1 MMTETGR
8 EGSAQCRCCDENAV
22 AKLLYTYAERIDA
35 GDFEGLADL
44 FSDAVITFEESP
56 QRVVHGRDEAY
67 QMYDGFTRRF
77 PDNGTPHTRHAMTN
91 VIVDVAD
98 DGLHAT
104 ARSSFTVLMRTDTF
118 PLQPV
123 IVGRYRDELVKKD
136 GEWRFAHRHMFS
148 DHVGDLSQHMLV
160 DPF

>member
-1 MMTETGR
+1 MTEPGDEAST
-8 EGSAQCRCCDENAV
+8 QCRCCDENAV

-56 QRVVHGRDEAY
+56 DRVVHGRDEAF
-67 QMYDGFTRRF
+67 QMYAQFTRLY
-77 PDNGTPHTRHAMTN
+77 PDNGTPHTRHAITN

-98 DGLHAT
+98 DGQSAT
-104 ARSSFTVLMRTDTF
+104 SRSSFTVLQRTDSF

-123 IVGRYRDELVKKD
+123 IVGRYRDELVKT
-136 GEWRFAHRHMFS
+136 GGQWRFAHRHMIS
-148 DHVGDLSQHMLV
+148 DHVGDLSQHMLA

>member
-1 MMTETGR
+1 MTGTG
-8 EGSAQCRCCDENAV
+8 GDASCCCCDENAV

-56 QRVVHGRDEAY
+56 ERVVHGRDEAY
-67 QMYDGFTRRF
+67 QMYDRFTRRY
-77 PDNGTPHTRHAMTN
+77 PDNGTPHTRHAITN
-91 VIVDVAD
+91 VIVNVSE
-98 DGLHAT
+98 DGWHAT

-123 IVGRYRDELVKKD
+123 IVGRYRDELVKRD
-136 GEWRFAHRHMFS
+136 GEWHFAHRHMVS

>member
-1 MMTETGR
+1 
-8 EGSAQCRCCDENAV
+8 
-22 AKLLYTYAERIDA
+22 
-35 GDFEGLADL
+35 
-44 FSDAVITFEESP
+44 
-56 QRVVHGRDEAY
+56 
-67 QMYDGFTRRF
+67 
-77 PDNGTPHTRHAMTN
+77 
-91 VIVDVAD
+91 
-98 DGLHAT
+98 
-104 ARSSFTVLMRTDTF
+104 MRTDTF